1 MPKITF
7 IDVDG
12 TSYEATVDAGLS
24 LMEAAINVGV
34 PGVLAI
40 CGGSCA
46 CSTCHAYIDDAWA
59 TIVGGP
65 NDIEDATLDLANDR
79 RSGSRLTCQVTVTAA
94 MDGLVVHVA
103 KND

>member
-1 MPKITF
+1 MPKITY

-12 TSYEATVDAGLS
+12 KAFETNVASGLS
-24 LMEAAINVGV
+24 LMEGAINAGV

-46 CSTCHAYIDDAWA
+46 CSTCHAYIDDAWTA
-59 TIVGGP
+59 VVGGP
-65 NDIEDATLDLANDR
+65 NDIEDATLDLANER
-79 RSGSRLTCQVTVTAA
+79 KPSSRLTCQVQITDA
-94 MDGLVVHVA
+94 MDGLIVHVA

>member
-12 TSYEATVDAGLS
+12 TSYDAMVDAGLS
-24 LMEAAINVGV
+24 LMEGAINVGV

-46 CSTCHAYIDDAWA
+46 CSTCHGYIDDAWVA
-59 TIVGGP
+59 LVGGP
-65 NDIEDATLDLANDR
+65 NDIEDATLELANER
-79 RSGSRLTCQVTVTAA
+79 RAGSRLTCQVQVTAA

>member
-12 TSYEATVDAGLS
+12 TKFETNVASGLS
-24 LMEAAINVGV
+24 VMEGAINAGV
-34 PGVLAI
+34 PGILAI

-46 CSTCHAYIDDAWA
+46 CSTCHAYVDDVWTAV
-59 TIVGGP
+59 VGGP
-65 NDIEDATLDLANDR
+65 NDIEDATLDLANER
-79 RSGSRLTCQVTVTAA
+79 KPSSRLTCQVTVTDA
-94 MDGLVVHVA
+94 MDGLVIHVA

>member
-12 TSYEATVDAGLS
+12 TKFETNVASGLS
-24 LMEAAINVGV
+24 VMEGAINAGV

-46 CSTCHAYIDDAWA
+46 CSTCLN
-59 TIVGGP
+59 P
-65 NDIEDATLDLANDR
+65 
-79 RSGSRLTCQVTVTAA
+79 
-94 MDGLVVHVA
+94 
-103 KND
+103 KP